1 MRIPKDK
8 IQHFCVNM
16 IVSYCT
22 AAAVYLCTNNTAYS
36 LAAGFLHSSGLSLG
50 KEYGDKKAKG
60 NHWCWLD
67 LLADYAGNFTG
78 LLLFYLTTLI
88 WKN

>member
-8 IQHFCVNM
+8 IQHFLLNL

-22 AAAVYLCTNNTAYS
+22 AVSVYLCTNNTAYS
-36 LAAGFLHSSGLSLG
+36 LTAGFLHSSGLSLG
-50 KEYGDKKAKG
+50 KEYGDKNAKG

-67 LLADYAGNFTG
+67 LLADYAGNTIG
-78 LLLFYLTTLI
+78 LLLFYLIVLL
-88 WKN
+88 WLN

>member
-8 IQHFCVNM
+8 IQHFCVNV

-22 AAAVYLCTNNTAYS
+22 AVAVYLCTNNIANSLTTA
-36 LAAGFLHSSGLSLG
+36 FFHSSGLSLG
-50 KEYGDKKAKG
+50 KEYGDKYAKG

-67 LLADYAGNFTG
+67 LLADYAGNITG
-78 LLLFYLTTLI
+78 LLLFYLTTLL
-88 WKN
+88 WLN